1 MRYRISAYPEREARS
16 GIPVVL
22 MLALIAVLSAYLF
35 VGDMLTDPR
44 QQTHVYPP
52 DAVTMVE
59 SAKRAP

>member
-35 VGDMLTDPR
+35 VGDMLADPR
-44 QQTHVYPP
+44 QQTRVYPP

-59 SAKRAP
+59 SAKKAP